1 MGSSC
6 YPSISIDQPQ
16 SIEFNDEGY
25 YLPGK
30 RNESR
35 RRRLHHRRREP
46 EQEEKNRNGTRKANV
61 CCDGKANLID
71 FPIRHPPKN
80 GDRPDGWD
88 QWINTEWGTS
98 SSDQG

>member
-1 MGSSC
+1 MMRAIICPENGTRAGGGDDC
-6 YPSISIDQPQ
+6 YTIQPSTG
-16 SIEFNDEGY
+16 E
-25 YLPGK
+25 
-30 RNESR
+30 
-35 RRRLHHRRREP
+35 EP

-98 SSDQG
+98 SSAQG